1 MSEQQT
7 RRYTE
12 PVPEPERLIARLRPR
27 GTRIALPVTGGVFV
41 VLLAFYL
48 CAQFDSAFQR
58 WLIVLGAAVIVLLAC
73 APPLL
78 AWASIRYRITNRR
91 ILARRGT
98 TRIRRGELAFDSE
111 LEVTVTRTVGQRMA
125 RCGDVRILR
134 DDAALFVL
142 RDLPD
147 PELVAQV
154 LRDAIAV
161 SPTPTWPS
169 A

>member
-1 MSEQQT
+1 MSEPET
-7 RRYTE
+7 RRYDE
-12 PVPEPERLIARLRPR
+12 PAEQEVARLRPR
-27 GTRIALPVTGGVFV
+27 GTPAAAPIAGALLV

-73 APPLL
+73 APPIL

-98 TRIRRGELAFDSE
+98 TRVRRGELVFDRE
-111 LEVTVTRTVGQRMA
+111 LSVTVSRSVGQRMS
-125 RCGDVRILR
+125 RCGDVRVSR
-134 DDAALFVL
+134 AETTLFVL

-147 PELVAQV
+147 PELVADV
-154 LRDAIAV
+154 LRDAIAAS
-161 SPTPTWPS
+161 SPPSGWP
-169 A
+169 AP